1 MFDIIKNLIK
11 NSSTM
16 TVRTVFMGTPQF
28 AVTILE
34 SLLQNSYQVLA
45 VYTQPDK
52 PAGRGRP
59 VVSPPVKKLALER
72 QIPVIQPETFKSSEV
87 VEKLASFQPEFIV
100 VAAFGFIL
108 PPAVLSLP
116 KFGCLNVHPS
126 LLPRHRGPSPVAN
139 TILCGDELTGVTIM
153 VMDAGLD
160 TGPIL
165 AQKKVGISFMDTTG
179 SLSSKLAD
187 VGARLLLEAL
197 PKWLGGE
204 LKPQAQDE
212 SQATYSKLITSQD
225 GEIDWHLSAGELWR
239 MVRAYNP
246 WPSCYTWCQGKRLKI
261 HKAIPFGDVAKGEI
275 GEVIALAEQPGVGVV
290 TRQGILGLCEVQ
302 LEGRREMAANDFV
315 RGQRDF
321 IGCILGRR
329 NIDNCINQESV

>member
-11 NSSTM
+11 NGFTM
-16 TVRTVFMGTPQF
+16 KVRTVFMGTPQF

-34 SLLQNSYQVLA
+34 SLLQSSYQVLA

-72 QIPVIQPETFKSSEV
+72 HIPVIQPETFKSSKV
-87 VEKLASFQPEFIV
+87 VEKLAGFQPELIV

-153 VMDAGLD
+153 LMDAGLD

-165 AQKKVGISFMDTTG
+165 AQRKVVVSFTDTTG

-187 VGARLLLEAL
+187 VGTKLFLETL

-204 LKPQAQDE
+204 LSPKAQDE
-212 SQATYSKLITSQD
+212 SQATYSKLITSKD
-225 GEIDWHLSAGELWR
+225 AEIDWHLSAVELWR
-239 MVRAYNP
+239 KVRAYNP

-261 HKAIPFGDVAKGEI
+261 HKAIPFGDVVEGKI
-275 GEVIALAEQPGVGVV
+275 GEVVALTEPPGVGVV
-290 TRQGILGLCEVQ
+290 TRQGILGLCQVQ
-302 LEGRREMAANDFV
+302 LEGKREMSANDFV
-315 RGQRDF
+315 RGKRDF
-321 IGCILGRR
+321 IGCVLGER
-329 NIDNCINQESV
+329 

>member
-1 MFDIIKNLIK
+1 MKA
-11 NSSTM
+11 
-16 TVRTVFMGTPQF
+16 RTVFMGTPQF

-34 SLLQNSYQVLA
+34 SLLQSSYQVCA

-59 VVSPPVKKLALER
+59 VVFPPVKKLALER
-72 QIPVIQPETFKSSEV
+72 QIPVVQPETFESSEV
-87 VEKLASFQPEFIV
+87 VEKLSSFQPELVI

-108 PPAVLSLP
+108 PPEVLSLP
-116 KFGCLNVHPS
+116 KFACLNVHPS
-126 LLPRHRGPSPVAN
+126 LLPRHRGPSPVAH

-153 VMDAGLD
+153 LMDAGLD

-212 SQATYSKLITSQD
+212 SQATYSKLITSKD
-225 GEIDWHLSAGELWR
+225 GEIDWHLPALELWR

-261 HKAIPFGDVAKGEI
+261 HKALPLGDGGGGDI
-275 GEVIALAEQPGVGVV
+275 GEVTALVEQPGVGVV
-290 TRQGILGLCEVQ
+290 TKQGILGLCQVQ
-302 LEGRREMAANDFV
+302 LEGKREMPVSDFV
-315 RGQRDF
+315 RGKRDF
-321 IGCILGRR
+321 IGCVLG
-329 NIDNCINQESV
+329 QK

>member
-1 MFDIIKNLIK
+1 MFDIIKKLIK

-34 SLLQNSYQVLA
+34 SLLRSSYQVLA

-59 VVSPPVKKLALER
+59 VVFPPVKKLALER

-87 VEKLASFQPEFIV
+87 MERLASFQPELIV
-100 VAAFGFIL
+100 VAAFGCIL
-108 PPAVLSLP
+108 PQEVLSLP
-116 KFGCLNVHPS
+116 KFACLNVHPS

-187 VGARLLLEAL
+187 TGAALLLETL

-212 SQATYSKLITSQD
+212 SQATYSKLITSKD
-225 GEIDWHLSAGELWR
+225 GEIDWHLSALELWR

-261 HKAIPFGDVAKGEI
+261 HKAIPLGDVREGEI

-290 TRQGILGLCEVQ
+290 TKQGILGLCQVQ
-302 LEGRREMAANDFV
+302 IEGKREMSAGDFV
-315 RGQRDF
+315 RGKRDF
-321 IGCILGRR
+321 IGSVLGRK
-329 NIDNCINQESV
+329 

>member
-34 SLLQNSYQVLA
+34 SLFQSSYQVLA

-59 VVSPPVKKLALER
+59 VVFPPVKKLALGR
-72 QIPVIQPETFKSSEV
+72 QIPVIQPETFKSGEV
-87 VEKLASFQPEFIV
+87 VEGLASFQPEFIV

-165 AQKKVGISFMDTTG
+165 AQKQEEISFMDTTG

-187 VGARLLLEAL
+187 VGAKLLLEAL

-204 LKPQAQDE
+204 LRPQAQDE
-212 SQATYSKLITSQD
+212 SQATYSKLITSKD
-225 GEIDWHLSAGELWR
+225 AEIDWHLSAVELWR
-239 MVRAYNP
+239 GVRAYNP
-246 WPSCYTWCQGKRLKI
+246 WPSSYTWCQGKRLKI
-261 HKAIPFGDVAKGEI
+261 HKAIPFGDVVEGKI
-275 GEVIALAEQPGVGVV
+275 GEVVALTESPGVGVV
-290 TRQGILGLCEVQ
+290 TRQGILGLCQVQ
-302 LEGRREMAANDFV
+302 LEGKREMSAEDFV
-315 RGQRDF
+315 RGKRYF
-321 IGCILGRR
+321 IGCVLGRR
-329 NIDNCINQESV
+329 SIDN